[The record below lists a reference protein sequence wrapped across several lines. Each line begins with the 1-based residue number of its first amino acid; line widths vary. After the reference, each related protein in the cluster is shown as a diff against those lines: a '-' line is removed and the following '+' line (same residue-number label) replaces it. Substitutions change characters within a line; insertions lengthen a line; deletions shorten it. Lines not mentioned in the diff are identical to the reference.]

1 MELQPVSVSQVVRD
15 EGGNVLIGAFAAL
28 ASFALFHLATVFPL
42 SWIVMYSEQSITEV
56 LSVQIVGAFL
66 AAGRSCCRAGWPT
79 ASGGAICWARW
90 QC

>member
-1 MELQPVSVSQVVRD
+1 MGCD

-28 ASFALFHLATVFPL
+28 ASFALFHLPRC
-42 SWIVMYSEQSITEV
+42 SRCRGSSCIPEQSITEV

-66 AAGRSCCRAGWPT
+66 AAGAIMLSGWL
-79 ASGGAICWARW
+79 ADRIGAICWARW